1 MQVQQID
8 RLHVEVAKALKDPG
22 VLERLKDYEIFGS
35 SPEEFVAFIRAEIEK
50 TAKIIRASGAKI
62 DS

>member
-1 MQVQQID
+1 MLD
-8 RLHVEVAKALKDPG
+8 
-22 VLERLKDYEIFGS
+22 RLKDYEIFGS
-35 SPEEFVAFIRAEIEK
+35 SPDEFAAFIRVEIDK